1 MSKRADKTTPTQ
13 ANAEAPP
20 AGLSADDQ
28 RHLASLQKKFALVRD
43 RTRSVAMG
51 LATGFFLHGEGGV
64 GKSHEVLGEL
74 KQLKAHFVVF
84 NSRMTG
90 RGLYNA
96 LEKFPDAV
104 HVLEDME
111 QVTRDR
117 GAQGALR
124 SALWGQR
131 RDGDTGVVE
140 RLVTWS
146 TSLMLHSFIFTG
158 GIIMTSNRPLHD
170 LPELNAVKTRIAVM
184 HLQASD
190 PELRAL
196 MRSVALRG
204 YEHEGRQLAAA
215 KCSEIAEYIIEQSLA
230 LHRSLDMRLLTNS
243 FQDYLLWEDG
253 ESACHWRDLVATR
266 LRERPTAFREE
277 VVVGGRAARKQQEL
291 AIVREIMALTEDRLE
306 RLRLWQERT
315 GGKGQATMYRRMGE
329 LDGS

>member
-1 MSKRADKTTPTQ
+1 MAPGAK
-13 ANAEAPP
+13 AEEP
-20 AGLSADDQ
+20 ATGLSADDQ
-28 RHLASLQKKFALVRD
+28 RHLAALQAKFALVRD
-43 RTRSVAMG
+43 RTSSVAMG
-51 LATGFFLHGEGGV
+51 YASGFFLHGEGGL
-64 GKSHEVLGEL
+64 GKSHEVLDEL
-74 KQLKAHFVVF
+74 KRLKAHFTVF

-104 HVLEDME
+104 HLLEDME
-111 QVTRDR
+111 QIMRDR
-117 GAQGALR
+117 GAQGVLR

-131 RDGDTGVVE
+131 RDGDTGPVE

-204 YEHEGRQLAAA
+204 YEHEGRQLGPA
-215 KCSEIAEYIIEQSLA
+215 KCCEIAEYIIEQSIS

-243 FQDYLLWEDG
+243 FQDYLLWEEG
-253 ESACHWRDLVATR
+253 ESACHWRDLVASR

-277 VVVGGRAARKQQEL
+277 VAVGSREGRKQQEL
-291 AIVREIMALTEDRLE
+291 QIVREIMALTEDRQE

-315 GGKGQATMYRRMGE
+315 GKSQAALYRRLGE
-329 LDGS
+329 LEAG

>member
-1 MSKRADKTTPTQ
+1 MSKWADQTTAPQ
-13 ANAEAPP
+13 SNPEAPP
-20 AGLSADDQ
+20 TGLSADDQ
-28 RHLASLQKKFALVRD
+28 RHLEALQKKFALVRD
-43 RTRSVAMG
+43 RTASVAMG
-51 LATGFFLHGEGGV
+51 YATGFFLHGEGGV

-74 KQLKAHFVVF
+74 KRLKAHFTVF

-96 LEKFPDAV
+96 LEKFPDAIP
-104 HVLEDME
+104 VLEDME
-111 QVTRDR
+111 QIMRDR
-117 GAQGALR
+117 GAQGVLR

-131 RDGDTGVVE
+131 RDGDTGPVE

-158 GIIMTSNRPLHD
+158 GIVMTSNRPLHD
-170 LPELNAVKTRIAVM
+170 LPELNAVKTRVAVM

-204 YEHEGRQLAAA
+204 YEHEGKQLAAA
-215 KCSEIAEYIIEQSLA
+215 KCCEIAEFIIEQSLA

-243 FQDYLLWEDG
+243 FQDYLLWEDA

-266 LRERPTAFREE
+266 LRERPTAFREA
-277 VVVGGRAARKQQEL
+277 VAVGGRPARKQQEL
-291 AIVREIMALTEDRLE
+291 AVVRELLAATDDCQE
-306 RLRLWQERT
+306 RLRMWQQRT
-315 GGKGQATMYRRMGE
+315 GKSQAALYRRMRE
-329 LDGS
+329 LEGS